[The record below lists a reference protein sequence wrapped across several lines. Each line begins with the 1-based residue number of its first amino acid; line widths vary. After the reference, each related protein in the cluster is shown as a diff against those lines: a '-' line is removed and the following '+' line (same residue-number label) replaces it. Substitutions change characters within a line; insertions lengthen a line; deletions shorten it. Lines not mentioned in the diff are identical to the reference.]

1 VRSALAAGRGGSSI
15 HAKPAHMSS
24 PRPPTRDGSR
34 WTAGRASNNGAAA
47 NASSESIQRLVVLGY
62 ITAVAMP
69 PVGLILGLLLALR
82 LSKPNSKRGI
92 WIIVLSIIASIVWI
106 LLLATGALNPN
117 SNDSSF

>member
-1 VRSALAAGRGGSSI
+1 
-15 HAKPAHMSS
+15 MSF

-34 WTAGRASNNGAAA
+34 WTAGHPSNNGAAA
-47 NASSESIQRLVVLGY
+47 SASSESIQRLVVLGY

-82 LSKPNSKRGI
+82 LGRPNSKRGI
-92 WIIVLSIIASIVWI
+92 WIIVVSIIASIVWV

>member
-1 VRSALAAGRGGSSI
+1 
-15 HAKPAHMSS
+15 MSS

-34 WTAGRASNNGAAA
+34 WTAGHASNNGAAA

-69 PVGLILGLLLALR
+69 PVGLILGFLLAVR
-82 LSKPNSKRGI
+82 LAKPNSKRGI
-92 WIIVLSIIASIVWI
+92 WIIVVSIIASIVWV